1 MKPPRDSVTSRR
13 DQLSPPQTA
22 EPYSLLLQ
30 PCTRPSSGPHRS
42 LTVVPLIG
50 DKRYYGEAP
59 VGPRWGYGGM
69 SGLEE
74 TLFWQVE
81 AAKVLQLQQVRRK
94 PSVTHERITKRAG
107 VGTLRVGMVPN
118 RSRDRNIP

>member
-1 MKPPRDSVTSRR
+1 
-13 DQLSPPQTA
+13 
-22 EPYSLLLQ
+22 
-30 PCTRPSSGPHRS
+30 
-42 LTVVPLIG
+42 
-50 DKRYYGEAP
+50 
-59 VGPRWGYGGM
+59 M
-69 SGLEE
+69 SGLEG

-118 RSRDRNIP
+118 RSRDRNIPGLDLWPAPA